1 MFSFVIFLFGLVVG
15 SFLNAFIYRLE
26 VQQKLRSVPHDREKV
41 GVTVMRGRSFCPSCS
56 HTLAWQDL
64 IPLLSFALLKGRCR
78 YCKEKISFQYPLI
91 ELATGLLFVAVLW
104 FVLPE
109 LSLVIPTPSGLKTL
123 QGLNDLVS
131 LSFPQ
136 VAQLAYLWTIVSLLT
151 VIFVYDLKHFVIPD
165 KVLYP
170 AILVVGMWYLVSSV
184 LFDAYTYYQLLI
196 TFYSALGAAGF
207 FLAIYLLSK
216 GRAMGFGDVKLALFM
231 GLFLS
236 WPNILVA
243 MSLAFAVGAI
253 VGLTL
258 IFLKRKTMRSEVPFG
273 SFLILGT
280 LISLFWGDS
289 LVYFYISLLG
299 V

>member
-1 MFSFVIFLFGLVVG
+1 MISFAVFLFGLAAG

-26 VQQKLRSVPHDREKV
+26 VQQKLRLLPRDREKAS
-41 GVTVMRGRSFCPSCS
+41 VTWMHGRSFCPSCS
-56 HTLAWQDL
+56 HTLAWYDL
-64 IPLLSFALLKGRCR
+64 IPLVSFALLRGKCR
-78 YCKEKISFQYPLI
+78 YCAKPISAQYPLV
-91 ELATGLLFVAVLW
+91 EFATGVLFV
-104 FVLPE
+104 FVL
-109 LSLVIPTPSGLKTL
+109 LKLHLVIPTPSGLKTL

-136 VAQLAYLWTIVSLLT
+136 ILELFYLWAIVSFLV
-151 VIFVYDLKHFVIPD
+151 VIFVYDLKHFIIPD

-170 AILVVGMWYLVSSV
+170 ALGLVVLWR
-184 LFDAYTYYQLLI
+184 LLLHFQI
-196 TFYSALGAAGF
+196 AENVISLGFLQAGLAGFGAAGF

-243 MSLAFAVGAI
+243 MSLAFGAGAI
-253 VGLTL
+253 VGLVL

-273 SFLILGT
+273 PFLIAGT
-280 LISLFWGDS
+280 FAALFWGEP
-289 LVYFYISLLG
+289 LVDWYLSSMG